1 MELLPH
7 GRSTNTGLTLDKLFL
22 EVDQIDFR
30 FLFRDFC
37 KLTFSLRTVQCRH
50 NLANL
55 PDLQLS
61 EIEQQHNQFVSNYVC
76 RKDSIE
82 PLSANSQDLHTCQQ
96 WLQGRKDEIWSW
108 IFCFF

>member
-7 GRSTNTGLTLDKLFL
+7 GRSTNTGLTLDKLIL

-55 PDLQLS
+55 PDLQLA

-82 PLSANSQDLHTCQQ
+82 PLSAKTCIHASNDFK
-96 WLQGRKDEIWSW
+96 GGKMRSG
-108 IFCFF
+108 FGF

>member
-30 FLFRDFC
+30 FLFRVFC

-55 PDLQLS
+55 PDLQLG

-82 PLSANSQDLHTCQQ
+82 PLSAKTCIHASNDFR
-96 WLQGRKDEIWSW
+96 GKDEIWFW
-108 IFCFF
+108 IFCYFSK